1 MNHTKRK
8 KMIIKSWKFKG
19 FTSEIPDW
27 VKTESSKRLG
37 NPDLWVHTQRGEE
50 PAQKGQWIS
59 INLRGHVD
67 IHNEKPEGWM
77 KEILT
82 GVAFTVLVLAVVV
95 IMLAM

>member
-1 MNHTKRK
+1 
-8 KMIIKSWKFKG
+8 MITKSWKFKG
-19 FTSEIPDW
+19 FDSEMPEW
-27 VKTESSKRLG
+27 VQEETSKRLG
-37 NPDLWVHTQRGEE
+37 SPDIWVHTQRGEE
-50 PAQKGQWIS
+50 PAQVGQWIS

-67 IHNEKPEGWM
+67 IHHEKPEGWV

>member
-1 MNHTKRK
+1 
-8 KMIIKSWKFKG
+8 MIIKSWKFTG
-19 FTSEIPDW
+19 FKSTFPEW
-27 VKTESSKRLG
+27 VAENTSKRAG
-37 NPDLWVHTQRGEE
+37 SKHLWVHTQRGEE

-82 GVAFTVLVLAVVV
+82 GAAFTVLVLAVLV